1 MFQSVTKRFS
11 PIPVKMSQDSQVVPD
26 MAYTPREIIQK
37 FSRGEKVPLG
47 FDGCYDSL
55 VDDPTNDVNLHNLG
69 DDPQMLEDDPTRD
82 YNFDKFDYV
91 EEKIALDERR
101 RVARQRKA
109 RETQGERR
117 SNVEV
122 VDQPKRKASAE
133 ELSVS
138 DSTTRE
144 TTSEGGQ
151 QPLGRQT

>member
-47 FDGCYDSL
+47 FQGLYDSEDTEL
-55 VDDPTNDVNLHNLG
+55 DSFEG
-69 DDPQMLEDDPTRD
+69 SYFEDDPTRD
-82 YNFDKFDYV
+82 PNFDQFDYV
-91 EEKIALDERR
+91 EEKNALDERR

-109 RETQGERR
+109 KETQAERR
-117 SNVEV
+117 SNGEAVA
-122 VDQPKRKASAE
+122 QTKREASAE
-133 ELSVS
+133 ELSAS

-151 QPLGRQT
+151 QPSSGQK